1 MGIQRKSSSKDSV
14 VLQCAEI
21 ALIKQMAPLVVYV
34 AVKSSSKCSVH
45 CNASEEQ
52 GGNLK
57 KKKKERNACEVIH
70 GFHPSVAYFKH
81 PKPHWICERIYPEFI
96 FFIGGRNIS
105 AQIAPDVRYSILGRI
120 PCQWESSWYRGWNVF
135 AIRYRMAPPAARWSR
150 AAFQSLSSDW
160 RPYAKLRN
168 ARKSALGCAQKLGW
182 TSNSEA
188 GKSCSALKRKKN
200 PRSGWTWRGKR
211 LSR

>member
-57 KKKKERNACEVIH
+57 KKKKKEMHAKSSTVFIQVLHTSSIQSRTESVK
-70 GFHPSVAYFKH
+70 GFIRSL
-81 PKPHWICERIYPEFI
+81 
-96 FFIGGRNIS
+96 
-105 AQIAPDVRYSILGRI
+105 YSL
-120 PCQWESSWYRGWNVF
+120 
-135 AIRYRMAPPAARWSR
+135 
-150 AAFQSLSSDW
+150 
-160 RPYAKLRN
+160 
-168 ARKSALGCAQKLGW
+168 
-182 TSNSEA
+182 
-188 GKSCSALKRKKN
+188 
-200 PRSGWTWRGKR
+200 
-211 LSR
+211 